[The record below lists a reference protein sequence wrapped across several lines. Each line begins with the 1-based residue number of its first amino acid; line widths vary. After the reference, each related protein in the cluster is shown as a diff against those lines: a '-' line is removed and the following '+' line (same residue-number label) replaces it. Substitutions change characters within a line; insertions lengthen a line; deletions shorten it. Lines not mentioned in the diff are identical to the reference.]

1 MGSALSSRRNG
12 YPSILQH
19 DSVVKPTECGG
30 PIVDL
35 DGKVIGINICR
46 AGRVESWAVPA
57 EAVQPLLFDLMA
69 GKLPPKRELVTLT
82 PEKQLEA
89 TRKALKKAEEDKTQ
103 AEKKLTELKTA
114 LAKLED
120 AAKAAAA

>member
-19 DSVVKPTECGG
+19 DSVVKPTDCGG

-57 EAVQPLLFDLMA
+57 EAIQPLLFDLMA
-69 GKLPPKRELVTLT
+69 GKLPTKRDVAQVT
-82 PEKQLEA
+82 PAKEVEA
-89 TRKALKKAEEDKTQ
+89 TVKAPKNTEGRREQ
-103 AEKKLTELKTA
+103 AGQKI
-114 LAKLED
+114 
-120 AAKAAAA
+120 